1 MEILL
6 FSLSCHDER
15 RGSDDGIVPSWAELN
30 RRVANRHPMTQKELD
45 DWTEDEWNRFPQ
57 AMINKYVKSFAKKCA
72 RCARR
77 GGKC

>member
-1 MEILL
+1 
-6 FSLSCHDER
+6 
-15 RGSDDGIVPSWAELN
+15 
-30 RRVANRHPMTQKELD
+30 MTQKELD

-57 AMINKYVKSFAKKCA
+57 AMINKYVTSFAKKCA